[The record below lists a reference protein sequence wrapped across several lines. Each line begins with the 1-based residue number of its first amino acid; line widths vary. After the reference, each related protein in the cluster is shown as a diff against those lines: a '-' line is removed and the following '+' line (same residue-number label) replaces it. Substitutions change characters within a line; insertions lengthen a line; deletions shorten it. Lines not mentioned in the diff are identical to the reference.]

1 MEDRALYETILGL
14 TAPWYVSRVEVRP
27 KEEEV
32 WVWVEPSA
40 DTEFLCPECGAAST
54 GYDRSEERRWRHL
67 DTCQFQTILVSR
79 VPRVRCETHGV
90 RQVKVP
96 WAEQRGRFTL
106 LFEAWAIR
114 LLEETTV
121 LGTAEL
127 LGISWHEASGIFRR
141 AVSRGLLRR
150 KDEPLRVVGIDETS
164 FQKRHDYVT
173 VVADLERDRVLW
185 VGEARRQA
193 TLEEY
198 WRSRPE
204 SELKELD
211 AIVMDMWDPYIAATR
226 ESVPEGMS
234 KIVFDRFHV
243 MQHLNRAVDDV
254 RRAEQRELR
263 KRGEDTRLQRLAGT
277 RYLWLRGAKK
287 RSDSDRELI
296 ASMRRAGYKVGRA
309 WGIKEAAAELWTA
322 ATKSAALQL
331 FSEWYAW
338 VIRSRLAP
346 MKKAAKTLKYYLA
359 GILAYAEKPYTN
371 AMTEGL
377 NSKIQEIKYRA
388 RGYRNRENFR
398 LAILFHCGKLNMSPL

>member
-1 MEDRALYETILGL
+1 MDDRALYETILGL
-14 TAPWYVSRVEVRP
+14 KSPWYVSKVEVRA

-32 WVWVEPSA
+32 WVWVDPSA
-40 DTEFLCPECGAAST
+40 GAEFLCPECGAKVA

-90 RQVKVP
+90 RKVRVP
-96 WAEQRGRFTL
+96 WAEERGRFTL

-121 LGTAEL
+121 LGTAQL
-127 LGISWHEASGIFRR
+127 LGISWNEASGIFRR

-150 KDEPLRVVGIDETS
+150 ADEPLSVLGIDETS

-173 VVADLERDRVLW
+173 VVADLERDRVIW
-185 VGEARRQA
+185 VGEARRQT
-193 TLEEY
+193 TLERY

-204 SELKELD
+204 SELKKLH

-226 ESVPEGMS
+226 ESVPEAME

-263 KRGEDTRLQRLAGT
+263 KRGDAARLSRLAGT
-277 RYLWLRGAKK
+277 RYVWLRGANS
-287 RSDSDRELI
+287 RSEKDRELI
-296 ASMRRAGYKVGRA
+296 DSMRRAGYKVGRA
-309 WGIKEAAAELWTA
+309 WGIKEAARELWTQP
-322 ATKSAALQL
+322 TKVAALKL
-331 FSEWYAW
+331 FTEWYAW
-338 VIRSRLAP
+338 VSRSRLVP
-346 MKKAAKTLKYYLA
+346 MIKAAKTLKYYLS
-359 GILAYAEKPYTN
+359 GILAYAEKAYTN

-398 LAILFHCGKLNMSPL
+398 LAILFHCGKLNMNPL